1 METQEKKDYES
12 IIKDYYNRQGKSKIA
27 CMDPIIAADR
37 LLCER
42 YYITQLV
49 LELSCPPDN
58 PMVHEFLKHVDKI
71 AKVGDLLYLVT
82 TDFDDPEINMEVYDT
97 KNYNLWGV
105 LKITNDQIL
114 FEVDK
119 SVFHKPYSLDD
130 PNLSGMTQLP
140 SILKLMDMNLVKV
153 KELGIAFDCSLSD
166 YNSLQ
171 EVTQNYHYDLLI
183 DGKLCN
189 HKRNSLIERVKYI
202 DVDENNKLK
211 RECLDV
217 LTVCNKD
224 KTICLKGLESNFST
238 RQIIPTINLSSA
250 GKYDEKAIFATFI
263 LTLSGKG
270 IDKAIK
276 HIQTKIAPENDAMN
290 LLAGLALP
298 SNLEQVFDLE
308 GLRLFKLRN
317 KRTGEIITIN
327 KL

>member
-12 IIKDYYNRQGKSKIA
+12 IIKDYYNRQGKSKITRI
-27 CMDPIIAADR
+27 DPIVAADR

-42 YYITQLV
+42 YYVTQLV

-82 TDFDDPEINMEVYDT
+82 TDFDDPEINMEVYDK

-119 SVFHKPYSLDD
+119 SVFHKPYSLED
-130 PNLSGMTQLP
+130 PNLSGMTELP
-140 SILKLMDMNLVKV
+140 SILKLIDMNLVKV
-153 KELGIAFDCSLSD
+153 KKLRITYDCLFQEFEK
-166 YNSLQ
+166 LQ
-171 EVTQNYHYDLLI
+171 EKLQDFQYDIII
-183 DGKLCN
+183 DGKLSN
-189 HKRNSLIERVKYI
+189 LRRNSLIERVNYI
-202 DVDENNKLK
+202 DVEHNHPK
-211 RECLDV
+211 RESVDV
-217 LTVCNKD
+217 ITVSNKD
-224 KTICLKGLESNFST
+224 HTICLKGLQNNEST
-238 RQIIPTINLSSA
+238 RNIIPTINQTA
-250 GKYDEKAIFATFI
+250 EGNYEEEKEFATFI

-270 IDKAIK
+270 IDKAIR
-276 HIQTKIAPENDAMN
+276 HIHAKIAPENDVMN
-290 LLAGLALP
+290 LFAGLALP
-298 SNLEQVFDLE
+298 STLEQIFDRE
-308 GLRLFKLRN
+308 CSRLFKLRN